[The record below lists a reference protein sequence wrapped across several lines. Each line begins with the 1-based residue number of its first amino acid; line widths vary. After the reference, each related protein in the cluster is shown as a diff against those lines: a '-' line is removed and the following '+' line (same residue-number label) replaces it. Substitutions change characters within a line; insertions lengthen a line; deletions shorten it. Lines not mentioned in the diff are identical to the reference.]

1 LVDESWTEG
10 LHQISELH
18 AKPLSSRSVHPIA
31 LFILVTIPPTPF
43 SCSKLFE
50 GYSCCH
56 RQWSHEGHCRFVHG
70 YSRSF
75 TLWFGAQEL
84 DSCGF
89 VVDFSSLRPFEQ
101 RLREQFDHTFLANAD
116 DPLLAEWRRLDEL
129 GALDL
134 RVMDNVGMEA
144 TAALVWAWANEL
156 LQQRDGER
164 TCCWAVDARENRRNA
179 ATYTNV
185 PNWF

>member
-1 LVDESWTEG
+1 M
-10 LHQISELH
+10 
-18 AKPLSSRSVHPIA
+18 
-31 LFILVTIPPTPF
+31 TIPPTPF

-56 RQWSHEGHCRFVHG
+56 RQWSHEGHCRFVHC
-70 YSRSF
+70 YSRTF

-156 LQQRDGER
+156 LQQRDGWR
-164 TCCWAVDARENRRNA
+164 TCCWAVEARENRRNA
-179 ATYTNV
+179 ATYTSV